1 MEEYMIRVGR
11 GMAKRILDGELKRI
25 VTETAPLNLIDKE
38 EPARCYLFES
48 RVDGGEGMVVGEVL
62 CTKIGYMT
70 NTRRAVARGQQE
82 LCPGDQ
88 IKQAHGKKCKR
99 VWDLEEPARY
109 QEPKKI
115 GTFGMYAAPAVW
127 CRAKRKDET
136 DEKNDN

>member
-11 GMAKRILDGELKRI
+11 GMAKRILDGEMKRI
-25 VTETAPLNLIDKE
+25 VTETAPLNLIDRE

-70 NTRRAVARGQQE
+70 NTRRA
-82 LCPGDQ
+82 GDQ

-115 GTFGMYAAPAVW
+115 GTFGLYAAPAVW